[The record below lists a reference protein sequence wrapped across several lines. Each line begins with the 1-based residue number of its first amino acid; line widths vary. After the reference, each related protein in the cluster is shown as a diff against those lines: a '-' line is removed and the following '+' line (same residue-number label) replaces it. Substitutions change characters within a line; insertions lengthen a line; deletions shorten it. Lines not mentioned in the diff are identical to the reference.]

1 MLLPLQIPRRR
12 RRRRRFAAAERGS
25 RVLQVALKSLCGRVR
40 AAEDA
45 PRDPVCVL
53 ERRHG
58 LAEIVERGT
67 VVLVERRRAN
77 PPRLERGVM
86 TFTENASRHRHR
98 FAQQRLGLF
107 EALLSKKGRRVV
119 VGRQEGGAMF
129 LTMQLQTSGVYISFN
144 P

>member
-1 MLLPLQIPRRR
+1 MGLVWRRL
-12 RRRRRFAAAERGS
+12 AGAERGS
-25 RVLQVALKSLCGRVR
+25 RVSQVVFNPPCGWVR
-40 AAEDA
+40 ASKHA
-45 PRDPVCVL
+45 PRNPTRVL